1 MIIKKNAYIAEN
13 FYQNMNSLIK
23 GVMIV
28 QYLKYLIKN
37 NNIYSQIFKR
47 IFVYLL
53 AYTQCV

>member
-37 NNIYSQIFKR
+37 NNIYSQIFMDD
-47 IFVYLL
+47 
-53 AYTQCV
+53 